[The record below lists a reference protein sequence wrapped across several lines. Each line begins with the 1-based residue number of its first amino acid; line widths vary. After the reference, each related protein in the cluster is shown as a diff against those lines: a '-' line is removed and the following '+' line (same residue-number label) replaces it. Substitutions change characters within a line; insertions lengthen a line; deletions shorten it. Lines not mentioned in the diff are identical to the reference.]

1 MKKAVIK
8 VCMNDD
14 TSRFCCFN
22 LRSSCSKALRVASGF
37 QGVQSVKFL
46 GDDKDRI
53 EVIGGLDPVGLTT
66 LLRKKVGFAQI
77 LTVSEA
83 EADKKES
90 KSKDKPDESK
100 KPKPV
105 ECPCPCPRP
114 CPRPEIVI
122 IGDRY
127 PEPGCWFM

>member
-1 MKKAVIK
+1 MKQKAVIK

-22 LRSSCSKALRVASGF
+22 LRSSRSKALRVASGF
-37 QGVQSVKFL
+37 QGVQSVKYL
-46 GDDKDRI
+46 GDDKDQI
-53 EVIGGLDPVGLTT
+53 EVTGEFDSVDLTT

-77 LTVSEA
+77 LTVG
-83 EADKKES
+83 EADK
-90 KSKDKPDESK
+90 PVESK

-105 ECPCPCPRP
+105 ECPCPCPPP

-122 IGDRY
+122 IGDPY
-127 PEPGCWFM
+127 PEPRCWFM